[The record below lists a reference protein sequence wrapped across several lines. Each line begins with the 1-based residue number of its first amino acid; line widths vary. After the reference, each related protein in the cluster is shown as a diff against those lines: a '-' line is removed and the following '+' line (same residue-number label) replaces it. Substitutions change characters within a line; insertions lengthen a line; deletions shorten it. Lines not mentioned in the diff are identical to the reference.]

1 MRKSDLI
8 MEFSTEFGT
17 SKKDAK
23 NMVNWLENQI
33 VDGVKSGDE
42 VVLDIGK
49 FQMKKTAARQGRN
62 PLTGEKIKIKAKIK
76 PVFKASK
83 KFKDSLEK

>member
-1 MRKSDLI
+1 MRKTDFI
-8 MEFSTEFGT
+8 TEFSSEFGT

-23 NMVNWLENQI
+23 EMISWLENRVI
-33 VDGVKSGDE
+33 AGVRSGDE

-49 FQMKKTAARQGRN
+49 FQMKKVPARTGRN
-62 PLTGEKIKIKAKIK
+62 PHTGETIKIKAKTK

-83 KFKDSLEK
+83 KFKESLT

>member
-1 MRKSDLI
+1 MV
-8 MEFSTEFGT
+8 MEFSAEFGT

-23 NMVNWLENQI
+23 AMLDWVENQI
-33 VDGVKSGDE
+33 MDGVRSGDE

-49 FQMKKTAARQGRN
+49 FQMKKTPARQGRN
-62 PLTGEKIKIKAKIK
+62 PVTGEKIRIKAKTK

-83 KFKDSLEK
+83 KFKDSLA

>member
-1 MRKSDLI
+1 MRKSDLV
-8 MEFSTEFGT
+8 MEFSAEFNT

-23 NMVNWLENQI
+23 TMITWLEDQI
-33 VDGVKSGDE
+33 VDGVKSGDA

-62 PLTGEKIKIKAKIK
+62 PATGETMRIKAKTK
-76 PVFKASK
+76 PVFRASK
-83 KFKDSLEK
+83 KFKDSLA

>member
-8 MEFSTEFGT
+8 MEFSAEFNT

-23 NMVNWLENQI
+23 AMISWMEQSI

-49 FQMKKTAARQGRN
+49 FQMKKTPARQGHN
-62 PLTGEKIKIKAKIK
+62 PFTGEKIRIKAKNK
-76 PVFKASK
+76 PVFRASK
-83 KFKDSLEK
+83 KFKDSLT

>member
-1 MRKSDLI
+1 MV
-8 MEFSTEFGT
+8 MEFSAEFGT

-23 NMVNWLENQI
+23 QMIDWLETQI
-33 VDGVKSGDE
+33 MDGVRSGDE

-49 FQMKKTAARQGRN
+49 FQMKKTPARQGRN
-62 PLTGEKIKIKAKIK
+62 PLTGESIRIKAKTK

-83 KFKDSLEK
+83 KFKETVA

>member
-1 MRKSDLI
+1 MRKTDMI
-8 MEFSTEFGT
+8 MEFSAEFGT

-23 NMVNWLENQI
+23 AMISWMENQI
-33 VDGVKSGDE
+33 IDGVRSGDE

-62 PLTGEKIKIKAKIK
+62 PFTGESIRIKAKTK
-76 PVFKASK
+76 PVFRASK
-83 KFKDSLEK
+83 KFKDSLA